1 MQQTPRSGLP
11 WSWYQHW
18 WVVPGGIVLGCI
30 LAALALGAF

>member
-30 LAALALGAF
+30 LAALALGVF